1 METSQVIF
9 LDFDG
14 TVAYKDVGYHMVK
27 RFAAEG
33 WEEINRMWEEGLLS
47 TAQCAQKTLDI
58 MKASPAELEEF
69 FLEQELTPGFTDF
82 LEWVLTMPASMYIV
96 SDGYD
101 NYIDPILKKFGL
113 AIPYYANH
121 LDYSG
126 RWIFTSSHS
135 NPECGKC
142 GTCKSSIIQEHTP
155 PGAVSIYIGDG
166 YSDRCA
172 AGRCDIVLAKDAL
185 ARHCRDNNL
194 EFYHFKDFYDVIN
207 ILNRVI
213 GQGDKKSGA

>member
-1 METSQVIF
+1 MEKSLVIF

-14 TVAYKDVGYHMVK
+14 TIAYKDVGYHMVK

-58 MKASPAELEEF
+58 MKASPMELEEF
-69 FLEQELTPGFTDF
+69 FLEQELDPGFPAF
-82 LEWVLTMPASMYIV
+82 LEWVSAIPASIYIV

-101 NYIDPILKKFGL
+101 NYIEPILKKNGL

-121 LDYSG
+121 LDYNG
-126 RWIFTSSHS
+126 RWIFTSFHS
-135 NPECGKC
+135 NPECEKC
-142 GTCKSSIIQEHTP
+142 GTCKSSIVESKTP
-155 PGAVSIYIGDG
+155 PDAVSVYIGDG

-172 AGRCDIVLAKDAL
+172 AGRCDIVLAKEAL
-185 ARHCRDNNL
+185 ALHCLENNID
-194 EFYHFKDFYDVIN
+194 FHYFKDFHEVIK
-207 ILNRVI
+207 ILNIVI
-213 GQGDKKSGA
+213 GQGEKPSGV